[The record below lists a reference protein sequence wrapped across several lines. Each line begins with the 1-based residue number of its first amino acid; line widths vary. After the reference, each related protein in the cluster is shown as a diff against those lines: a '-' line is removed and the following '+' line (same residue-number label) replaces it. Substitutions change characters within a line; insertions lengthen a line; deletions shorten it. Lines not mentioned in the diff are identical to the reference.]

1 MRTPC
6 FALIALV
13 SAVASGQLSSVPS
26 LSSGASRGVS
36 LQPSLRADP
45 PSSTLAQR
53 FSAEGVSNGSTFF
66 RRVVRDAANRVYF
79 GYELRLEPQ
88 RPPGAYLATFSKLG
102 ATLLNSD
109 TVWTLKPLPAIP
121 DPRVVHDG
129 DTITIGLFVDPAT
142 GDKLIDDIRIDPPRL
157 VSRVHPALPTARSV
171 PTISGEAR
179 EFSAGDAEL
188 QIVACRL
195 SVNGSLK
202 GVIGHTVRGS
212 LVWLYLPGHGRY
224 VLSLAPRAGLDFKQS
239 GEVRGG
245 SISFARDGDSI
256 NLESFT
262 PMAPG
267 DAPYLLYILHDPQWE
282 PTSENQKSAP
292 AIGTVGAAELVAL
305 KQN

>member
-13 SAVASGQLSSVPS
+13 SAVASGQPSSAPS
-26 LSSGASRGVS
+26 LSSGASLGAS
-36 LQPSLRADP
+36 LQPSLRTDP
-45 PSSTLAQR
+45 PSSTLARR

-66 RRVVRDAANRVYF
+66 RRVVRDAANRTYF

-88 RPPGAYLATFSKLG
+88 RQPGTYLATFSKLG
-102 ATLLNSD
+102 ATLLDSD
-109 TVWTLKPLPAIP
+109 TAWTIKPLPAIP

-129 DTITIGLFVDPAT
+129 DTITIDLFVDPTT
-142 GDKLIDDIRIDPPRL
+142 GDKLIDGIRLSFFPR
-157 VSRVHPALPTARSV
+157 ALRATPTARPI
-171 PTISGEAR
+171 PTTLGTAH

-188 QIVACRL
+188 QIVQCRVSL
-195 SVNGSLK
+195 NGALQ

-224 VLSLAPRAGLDFKQS
+224 VLSLTPRAGLDFKQS

-245 SISFARDGDSI
+245 AISFARDGDSI

-262 PMAPG
+262 PIAPG

-305 KQN
+305 KQK